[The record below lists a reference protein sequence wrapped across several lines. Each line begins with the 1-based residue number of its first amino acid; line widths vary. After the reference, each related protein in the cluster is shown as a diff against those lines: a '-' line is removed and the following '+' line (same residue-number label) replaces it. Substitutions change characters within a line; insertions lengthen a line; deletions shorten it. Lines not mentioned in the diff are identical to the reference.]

1 MVYFKGANAILQNT
15 ISTKIGIIEHW
26 LATILKILMKPL
38 ILAKILFA
46 KIHLCSNDYA
56 TYYSWLPDKSNPGML
71 RMLTKEQLEQKNI
84 SSELVC
90 RIRFTLVCIILLLA
104 STSCNFGQR
113 WSKSFARHKIF
124 LLISLLTPWRH
135 RLHLA
140 WNNFELIIFISSAT
154 NETEN
159 IKAMEETIKINK
171 T

>member
-1 MVYFKGANAILQNT
+1 MVTVYFKGASAILQNT

-46 KIHLCSNDYA
+46 KIHLSSNDYA

-90 RIRFTLVCIILLLA
+90 RIRFRYIGLY
-104 STSCNFGQR
+104 
-113 WSKSFARHKIF
+113 H
-124 LLISLLTPWRH
+124 P
-135 RLHLA
+135 
-140 WNNFELIIFISSAT
+140 
-154 NETEN
+154 
-159 IKAMEETIKINK
+159 
-171 T
+171 